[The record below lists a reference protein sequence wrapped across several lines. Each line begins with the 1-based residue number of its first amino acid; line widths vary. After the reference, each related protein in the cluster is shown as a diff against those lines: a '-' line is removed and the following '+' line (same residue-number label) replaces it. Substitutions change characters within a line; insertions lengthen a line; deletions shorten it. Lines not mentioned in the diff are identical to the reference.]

1 MNWTHALTALVVLLI
16 GYWIGSK
23 YPGLIGRATGGVVS
37 A

>member
-1 MNWTHALTALVVLLI
+1 MNMGHYLLLAVVLVA

-23 YPGLIGRATGGVVS
+23 YPGLITKASGGMVS